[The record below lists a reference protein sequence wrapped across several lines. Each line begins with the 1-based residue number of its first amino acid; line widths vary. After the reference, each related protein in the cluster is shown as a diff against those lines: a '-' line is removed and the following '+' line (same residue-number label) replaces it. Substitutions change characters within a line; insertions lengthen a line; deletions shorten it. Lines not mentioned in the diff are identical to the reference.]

1 MRLIKTAAY
10 KTHLLILVT
19 LALLASC
26 APHAALT
33 VMDGD
38 IIFQTS
44 KSSQSLAIQRAT
56 GSRYSHMGLILMRA
70 GKPFVFEA
78 VSPVKYTP
86 LEQWIARGAGGHYV
100 VKRLKN
106 AATLLTPDALRRLSQ
121 AAGKFTGRPYDLGFA
136 WSDDRMYCSEIVWKL
151 FDRVLD
157 VQVGELQKIRDF
169 NLSDPAV
176 RAKMRERYGAHIPL
190 EEPVISPGAMFDS
203 KVLVMVGEG

>member
-1 MRLIKTAAY
+1 MRSLVIFAAL
-10 KTHLLILVT
+10 T
-19 LALLASC
+19 LASC
-26 APHAALT
+26 APHAAPT
-33 VMDGD
+33 VRDGD

-56 GSRYSHMGLILMRA
+56 GSRYSHMGLIFMRA

-86 LEQWIARGAGGHYV
+86 LELWIARGVGGHYV
-100 VKRLKN
+100 LKRLKN
-106 AATLLTPDALRRLSQ
+106 SATLLTPNAVQRLSD
-121 AAGKFTGRPYDLGFA
+121 AAGNFVGRPYDLGFA

-151 FDRVLD
+151 LDRVLG

-176 RAKMRERYGAHIPL
+176 RAKMRERYGTRIPM
-190 EEPVISPGAMFDS
+190 EEPVITPAAMFDS
-203 KVLVMVGEG
+203 EALLTVGAD